1 MNPTD
6 YALLTPGE
14 MAAADRAAVAAGVAG
29 TVLMEAAGRAVAE
42 AVMRRWSPRPVSV
55 LCGPGNNGGDGFA
68 AARRLAAAGWRV
80 RVGLLGSHDTLR
92 GDAREHATRWRGE
105 VEALSPNLL
114 DGAGLV
120 IDALFGA
127 GLSRPLDGP
136 VRAVVEA
143 LIKRQ
148 LPVVAVDV
156 PSGLDGATGA
166 VLGVVAPAAMTVTFF
181 RKKPGHLLL
190 PGRLLCGEVQLADI
204 GIPAGVLRTVAPRT
218 FENDPALWLDV
229 YPWPADGTHKYKRG
243 HAVVFGGA
251 TMTGAARLAARA
263 AQRVGAGLTTVAA
276 PAAAFPIYAA
286 ALDSVLVA
294 RMTGVGSFA
303 QFIADERLNAI
314 LVGPGAGVTSVTSR
328 AALAALATRRA
339 VVLDADALTVFAKER
354 KKLFKALAGA
364 RTVITP
370 HEGEFARLFS
380 IAGDKLARARAAA
393 AEARAVVVLKG
404 TDTVI
409 AAPDGSAA
417 INANAPPTLATG
429 GTGDVLAGLV
439 LGLLAQG
446 LDPFRAACA
455 ACWLHGDV
463 AQDCGVGLIPED
475 LVARL
480 PAALA
485 RLAARGA
492 LAKDQRAELSLDHE

>member
-6 YALLTPGE
+6 HALLTPAE
-14 MAAADRAAVAAGVAG
+14 MAAADRAAVAGGVTG
-29 TVLMEAAGRAVAE
+29 TALMEAAGRAVAE
-42 AVMRRWSPRPVSV
+42 TAMRRWSPRPVSV

-80 RVGLLGSHDTLR
+80 RVGLLGSHDALR

-105 VEALSPNLL
+105 IEPLSPALL

-127 GLSRPLDGP
+127 GLSRPLDGAARI
-136 VRAVVEA
+136 VIETLA
-143 LIKRQ
+143 KRR

-166 VLGVVAPAAMTVTFF
+166 VLGLVAPAAITVTFF

-190 PGRLLCGEVQLADI
+190 PGRSLCGAVHLADI
-204 GIPAGVLRTVAPRT
+204 GIPAAVLTTIAPRT
-218 FENDPALWLDV
+218 FENDPALWLDA
-229 YPWPADGTHKYKRG
+229 YPWPVDGTHKYKRG

-251 TMTGAARLAARA
+251 TMTGAGRLAARA

-276 PAAAFPIYAA
+276 PAAAFAIYAA
-286 ALDSVLVA
+286 ALESVLVA
-294 RMTGVGSFA
+294 RGDFA
-303 QFIADERLNAI
+303 RLIGDDRYNAM
-314 LVGPGAGVTSVTSR
+314 LVGPGAGVTPTTRR
-328 AALAALATRRA
+328 AALAALATKRE
-339 VVLDADALTVFAKER
+339 VVLDADALTVFAKDR
-354 KKLFKALAGA
+354 KTLFKALTRAKA
-364 RTVITP
+364 VITP

-380 IAGDKLARARAAA
+380 LDGDKLTRARAAA
-393 AEARAVVVLKG
+393 AECQAVVVLKG

-409 AAPDGSAA
+409 ATPEGSAA
-417 INANAPPTLATG
+417 INSNAPPSLATG
-429 GTGDVLAGLV
+429 GTGDVLAGLI

-463 AQDCGVGLIPED
+463 AQGRGLGLIPED
-475 LVARL
+475 LIAGL

-485 RLAARGA
+485 RLVVRGA
-492 LAKDQRAELSLDHE
+492 LANDRRPELSLDHE

>member
-6 YALLTPGE
+6 YALLTPTE
-14 MAAADRAAVAAGVAG
+14 MAVADRAAAVAGVAG

-68 AARRLAAAGWRV
+68 AARRLATAGWRV
-80 RVGLLGSHDTLR
+80 RLGLLGSRDALR
-92 GDAREHATRWRGE
+92 GDAREHAVRWRGE
-105 VEALSPNLL
+105 IEALSPNLL
-114 DGAGLV
+114 DGAGIV
-120 IDALFGA
+120 VDALFGA
-127 GLSRPLDGP
+127 GLSRPLNGAA
-136 VRAVVEA
+136 RAVIEA
-143 LIKRQ
+143 LIKRR

-156 PSGLDGATGA
+156 PSGLDGASGA
-166 VLGVVAPAAMTVTFF
+166 VLGIAAPAAVTVTFF

-190 PGRLLCGEVQLADI
+190 PGRLLCGDVQLADI
-204 GIPAGVLRTVAPRT
+204 GIPAAVLDTIAPRT
-218 FENDPALWLDV
+218 FENDPVLWLDA
-229 YPWPADGTHKYKRG
+229 YPWPVDGTHKYKRG
-243 HAVVFGGA
+243 HAVVFGGTA
-251 TMTGAARLAARA
+251 MTGASRLAARA

-276 PAAAFPIYAA
+276 PAPAFPIYAA
-286 ALDSVLVA
+286 ALESVLVA
-294 RMTGVGSFA
+294 RMAGTGGFA
-303 QFIADERLNAI
+303 HIIADERHNAI
-314 LVGPGAGVTSVTSR
+314 LVGPGAGVVPATR
-328 AALAALATRRA
+328 NAALASLATKRA

-364 RTVITP
+364 RAVITP

-380 IAGDKLARARAAA
+380 VTGDKLARARAAA
-393 AEARAVVVLKG
+393 AECSAVVVLKG
-404 TDTVI
+404 SDTVI

-417 INANAPPTLATG
+417 INANAPPALATG
-429 GTGDVLAGLV
+429 GTGDVLAGLI

-463 AQDCGVGLIPED
+463 AQDCGIGLIPED

-480 PAALA
+480 PAVLA

-492 LAKDQRAELSLDHE
+492 LAKDRRPELSLDHE

>member
-6 YALLTPGE
+6 HALLPPAE
-14 MAAADRAAVAAGVAG
+14 MAAADRAAIAGGVAG

-42 AVMRRWSPRPVSV
+42 AAMRRWSPRPVSV

-80 RVGLLGSHDTLR
+80 RVGLLGSRDALR
-92 GDAREHATRWRGE
+92 DDAREHAMRWRGE
-105 VEALSPNLL
+105 VETLSPALL
-114 DGAGLV
+114 DGASLV

-127 GLSRPLDGP
+127 GLSRPLDG
-136 VRAVVEA
+136 VARAVIETLA
-143 LIKRQ
+143 ARR
-148 LPVVAVDV
+148 LPMVAVDV

-166 VLGVVAPAAMTVTFF
+166 ALGAVAPATITVTFF

-190 PGRLLCGEVQLADI
+190 PGRSLCGDVQLADI
-204 GIPAGVLRTVAPRT
+204 GIPAAVLKTVAPRT
-218 FENDPALWLDV
+218 FENDPALWLDA
-229 YPWPADGTHKYKRG
+229 YPWPVDGTHKYKRG
-243 HAVVFGGA
+243 HAVVLGGA
-251 TMTGAARLAARA
+251 AMTGAARLAARA

-286 ALDSVLVA
+286 TLESVLVA
-294 RMTGVGSFA
+294 RLTGAGDFA
-303 QFIADERLNAI
+303 RLMADERHNAI
-314 LVGPGAGVTSVTSR
+314 LVGPGAGVTPMTRR

-339 VVLDADALTVFAKER
+339 AVLDADALTVFAKER
-354 KKLFKALAGA
+354 KTLFKALAGA
-364 RTVITP
+364 QAVITP

-380 IAGDKLARARAAA
+380 MSGDKLARARAAA
-393 AEARAVVVLKG
+393 VECRAVVVLKG

-409 AAPDGSAA
+409 AAPNGSAA
-417 INANAPPTLATG
+417 INGNAPPSLATG
-429 GTGDVLAGLV
+429 GTGDVLAGLIV
-439 LGLLAQG
+439 GLLAQG

-463 AQDCGVGLIPED
+463 AQDHGVGLIPED
-475 LVARL
+475 LLGGL

-492 LAKDQRAELSLDHE
+492 LAKDRRPELSLDHE

>member
-6 YALLTPGE
+6 HALLTPAE
-14 MAAADRAAVAAGVAG
+14 MAAADRAAVAGGVAG
-29 TVLMEAAGRAVAE
+29 TILMEAAGRAVAE
-42 AVMRRWSPRPVSV
+42 AAMRRWSPRPVAV

-80 RVGLLGSHDTLR
+80 RVGLLGSRDALR

-105 VEALSPNLL
+105 VEKLTPALL

-127 GLSRPLDGP
+127 GLSRPLDG
-136 VRAVVEA
+136 VARAVVETTLA
-143 LIKRQ
+143 ARRM
-148 LPVVAVDV
+148 PVIAVDV

-166 VLGVVAPAAMTVTFF
+166 ALGVVAPATVTVTFF

-190 PGRLLCGEVQLADI
+190 PGRLLCGVVQLADI
-204 GIPAGVLRTVAPRT
+204 GIPAAVLTTVAPRT
-218 FENDPALWLDV
+218 FENDPALWLDA
-229 YPWPADGTHKYKRG
+229 YPWPADGTHKYRRG

-263 AQRVGAGLTTVAA
+263 AQRIGAGLTTVAA
-276 PAAAFPIYAA
+276 PAEAFPIYAA
-286 ALDSVLVA
+286 ALESVLVA
-294 RMTGVGSFA
+294 RGDFA
-303 QFIADERLNAI
+303 RLIADDRYNAL
-314 LVGPGAGVTSVTSR
+314 LVGPGAGVTPTTRR
-328 AALAALATRRA
+328 AALAALATKRA
-339 VVLDADALTVFAKER
+339 AVLDADALTVFAKDR
-354 KKLFKALAGA
+354 KTLFKALARA
-364 RTVITP
+364 QAVITP
-370 HEGEFARLFS
+370 HEGEFARIF
-380 IAGDKLARARAAA
+380 AVGGDKLTRARAAA
-393 AEARAVVVLKG
+393 AECHAVVVLKG

-409 AAPDGSAA
+409 AAPNGSAA
-417 INANAPPTLATG
+417 INGNAPPSLATG
-429 GTGDVLAGLV
+429 GTGDVLAGLI

-463 AQDCGVGLIPED
+463 AQDRGVGLIPED
-475 LVARL
+475 LIAGL

-485 RLAARGA
+485 RLAVRGT
-492 LAKDQRAELSLDHE
+492 LANNRRPELSLDHE

>member
-6 YALLTPGE
+6 HALLTPAE
-14 MAAADRAAVAAGVAG
+14 MAAADRAAVAGGVAG
-29 TVLMEAAGRAVAE
+29 TILMEAAGRAVAK
-42 AVMRRWSPRPVSV
+42 AAMRRWSPRPVSV

-80 RVGLLGSHDTLR
+80 RLGLLGSRDALR

-105 VEALSPNLL
+105 VEPLSPALL

-120 IDALFGA
+120 VDALFGA
-127 GLSRPLDGP
+127 GLTRPLDG
-136 VRAVVEA
+136 VARTVIETLAA
-143 LIKRQ
+143 RR

-166 VLGVVAPAAMTVTFF
+166 ALGVVAPATITVTFF

-190 PGRLLCGEVQLADI
+190 PGRSLCGDVQLADI
-204 GIPAGVLRTVAPRT
+204 GIPAAVLTTVAPRT
-218 FENDPALWLDV
+218 FENDPALWLDA
-229 YPWPADGTHKYKRG
+229 YPWPVDGTHKYKRG
-243 HAVVFGGA
+243 HAVVLGGA

-276 PAAAFPIYAA
+276 PATAFPVYAT
-286 ALDSVLVA
+286 ALESVLVA
-294 RMTGVGSFA
+294 RLAGAGDFA
-303 QFIADERLNAI
+303 RLIADERHNAM
-314 LVGPGAGVTSVTSR
+314 LVGPGAGVTPTTRR

-339 VVLDADALTVFAKER
+339 AVLDADALTVFAKER
-354 KKLFKALAGA
+354 KTLFKALAGA
-364 RTVITP
+364 QAVITP

-380 IAGDKLARARAAA
+380 LSGDKLTRARTAA
-393 AEARAVVVLKG
+393 AECHAVVVLKG

-409 AAPDGSAA
+409 AAPNGSAA
-417 INANAPPTLATG
+417 INGNAPPSLATG
-429 GTGDVLAGLV
+429 GTGDILAGLTV
-439 LGLLAQG
+439 GLLAQG

-463 AQDCGVGLIPED
+463 ARDCGVGLIPED
-475 LVARL
+475 LVAGL
-480 PAALA
+480 PTALA

-492 LAKDQRAELSLDHE
+492 LANDRRPELSLDHE

>member
-6 YALLTPGE
+6 YALLTPTE
-14 MAAADRAAVAAGVAG
+14 MAAADRAAAAAGVAG
-29 TVLMEAAGRAVAE
+29 TVLMDAAGRAVAE

-80 RVGLLGSHDTLR
+80 RVGVLGNRETLR

-105 VEALSPNLL
+105 VEPLTPALL
-114 DGAGLV
+114 DGAGLI

-127 GLSRPLDGP
+127 GLSRPLDG
-136 VRAVVEA
+136 VARSVIEA
-143 LIKRQ
+143 LIKRR

-156 PSGLDGATGA
+156 PSGLDGASGA
-166 VLGVVAPAAMTVTFF
+166 VRGVAAPAAVTVTFF

-204 GIPAGVLRTVAPRT
+204 GIPVAVLGTVAPRT
-218 FENDPALWLDV
+218 FENDPALWLDA
-229 YPWPADGTHKYKRG
+229 YPWPMDGTHKYKRG

-263 AQRVGAGLTTVAA
+263 AQRIGAGLTTVVA
-276 PAAAFPIYAA
+276 PATAFPIYAA
-286 ALDSVLVA
+286 ALESVLVA
-294 RMTGVGSFA
+294 RMTGGGGFA
-303 QFIADERLNAI
+303 QFIADERHNAI
-314 LVGPGAGVTSVTSR
+314 LVGPGAGVTPATRR

-339 VVLDADALTVFAKER
+339 VVLDADALTVFANER
-354 KKLFKALAGA
+354 KKLFKSLAGVHA
-364 RTVITP
+364 VMTP

-380 IAGDKLARARAAA
+380 VVGDKLVRARAAA
-393 AEARAVVVLKG
+393 AESRAVVVLKG

-409 AAPDGSAA
+409 AAPDGSAT
-417 INANAPPTLATG
+417 INANAPPALATG
-429 GTGDVLAGLV
+429 GTGDVLAGLI

-463 AQDCGVGLIPED
+463 AQDCGVGLVPED

-485 RLAARGA
+485 RLAVRGA
-492 LAKDQRAELSLDHE
+492 LAKDRRRELSLDHE

>member
-6 YALLTPGE
+6 YALLTPAE
-14 MAAADRAAVAAGVAG
+14 MAAADRAAAAAGVAG

-42 AVMRRWSPRPVSV
+42 AIMRRWSPRPVSV

-80 RVGLLGSHDTLR
+80 RVGLLGSRDTLR

-105 VEALSPNLL
+105 VEPLSPVLL

-127 GLSRPLDGP
+127 GLSRPLDGLA
-136 VRAVVEA
+136 RTVVEA
-143 LIKRQ
+143 LIKRR

-166 VLGVVAPAAMTVTFF
+166 VLGVAAPAAITVTFF

-190 PGRLLCGEVQLADI
+190 PGRLLCGDVQLADI
-204 GIPAGVLRTVAPRT
+204 GIPAAVLATIGPRT
-218 FENDPALWLDV
+218 YENDPALWLDA
-229 YPWPADGTHKYKRG
+229 YPWPVDGTHKYKRG

-276 PAAAFPIYAA
+276 PAAAFSIYAA
-286 ALDSVLVA
+286 ALESILVA
-294 RMTGVGSFA
+294 RMTGAGDFA
-303 QFIADERLNAI
+303 RLMADERHNAI
-314 LVGPGAGVTSVTSR
+314 LVGPGAGVTPATRR

-354 KKLFKALAGA
+354 KTLFKALAGA
-364 RTVITP
+364 QAVITP

-380 IAGDKLARARAAA
+380 VAGDKLARARAAA
-393 AEARAVVVLKG
+393 VESRAVVVLKG

-417 INANAPPTLATG
+417 INANAPPALATG

-439 LGLLAQG
+439 VGLRAQG

-463 AQDCGVGLIPED
+463 AQECGVGLIPED
-475 LVARL
+475 LVAHL

-492 LAKDQRAELSLDHE
+492 LAKDRRAGLSLDHE

>member
-6 YALLTPGE
+6 HALLTPAE
-14 MAAADRAAVAAGVAG
+14 MAAADRAAVAGGVTG
-29 TVLMEAAGRAVAE
+29 TILMEAAGRAVAE
-42 AVMRRWSPRPVSV
+42 AAMRRWSPRPVSV

-68 AARRLAAAGWRV
+68 AARRLAAAGWSV
-80 RVGLLGSHDTLR
+80 RLGLLGSRDALR

-105 VEALSPNLL
+105 VETLSPALL

-127 GLSRPLDGP
+127 GLSRPLDGMART
-136 VRAVVEA
+136 VIETLAA
-143 LIKRQ
+143 ML

-166 VLGVVAPAAMTVTFF
+166 ALGVVAPAAITVTFF

-190 PGRLLCGEVQLADI
+190 PGRSLCGDVQLADI
-204 GIPAGVLRTVAPRT
+204 GIPAAVLTTVAPRT
-218 FENDPALWLDV
+218 FENDPGLWLDA
-229 YPWPADGTHKYKRG
+229 YPWPVDGTHKYKRG

-286 ALDSVLVA
+286 ALESVLVA
-294 RMTGVGSFA
+294 RGDFA
-303 QFIADERLNAI
+303 RLIADERINAM
-314 LVGPGAGVTSVTSR
+314 LVGPGAGVTPTTRRAAR
-328 AALAALATRRA
+328 AALATKRA
-339 VVLDADALTVFAKER
+339 VVLDADALTVFAKDR
-354 KKLFKALAGA
+354 KTLFKGLGRAQA
-364 RTVITP
+364 VITP

-380 IAGDKLARARAAA
+380 IAGDKLTRARAAA
-393 AEARAVVVLKG
+393 AECQAVVVLKG

-409 AAPDGSAA
+409 AAPNGSAA
-417 INANAPPTLATG
+417 INGNAPPSLATG
-429 GTGDVLAGLV
+429 GTGDVLAGLI

-463 AQDCGVGLIPED
+463 AQDRGVGLIPED
-475 LVARL
+475 LIAGL
-480 PAALA
+480 PASLA

-492 LAKDQRAELSLDHE
+492 LAKDRRPALSLDHE